1 MKKNILLKGLM
12 ATVAMTAAFTSCSNN
27 ELDGARNAQVDRLTL
42 TSQVRMTRTT
52 NQNLQATQI
61 AKDVKVGAYIT
72 QNSAATST
80 GDNVELTADGNGN
93 LSGGNM
99 TWPTSGNVDI
109 YAYAPY
115 NSTASLSNAYEFTV
129 QADQSSDANYLASD
143 LLYANATNQ
152 AKTTDGNVALTFAHK
167 LTKLNINIE
176 NKNSEVDLKGATV
189 SITGTLPSTT
199 LTLTSGALA
208 AASGN
213 ATTIKAAT
221 FAEDA
226 ETFKSSAII
235 VPQTISS
242 GSKFALISTGTKT
255 LTAKLGSEVTFAS
268 GKSYT
273 YNITINGN
281 GEVESTLTLNN
292 AQVTDWDSNTD
303 ALPGTAEESITYGVG
318 DYILSDGTLLKANKL
333 DDTNKSKVAAII
345 FSTTVSNTDA
355 AAGYGAYA
363 MSVKRYPNRYFTNIT
378 DYTEALG
385 EAVTTWSAALND
397 LDGLT
402 KTEKMLGSDYYTTG
416 LSTEDDKAK
425 FIANMSGISGLTKI
439 SSESISKWFLPSFG
453 QIVQIMNEF
462 GKAGITASTVENGD
476 NISSA
481 SVIYSNENL
490 ATLVS
495 NLNEAI
501 SKPLGNSDF
510 IAIGNIQFATSSEN
524 GGSGNKTKYWCFET
538 ASSDSSTGTWKFGK
552 NYGRGNNSRNVIP
565 VVAIKL
571 STE

>member
-27 ELDGARNAQVDRLTL
+27 ELDEARNAQADRLTL

-80 GDNVELTADGNGN
+80 GNNVELTADGNGN

-242 GSKFALISTGTKT
+242 GSKFALISTGSQTF
-255 LTAKLGSEVTFAS
+255 TAKLGSEVTFAS

-292 AQVTDWDSNTD
+292 AQITDWDSNTD
-303 ALPGTAEESITYGVG
+303 ALPSTAEESITYGVG

-363 MSVKRYPNRYFTNIT
+363 MSVKRYSNRCFTNIT

-402 KTEKMLGSDYYTTG
+402 KTEKMLSSDYYTTG

-425 FIANMSGISGLTKI
+425 FIANMSGISSLTEFN
-439 SSESISKWFLPSFG
+439 SESISKWFLPSFG

-476 NISSA
+476 DIKSDKA
-481 SVIYSNENL
+481 IYSNEGL
-490 ATLVS
+490 ATLVN

-538 ASSDSSTGTWKFGK
+538 ASSDSNTGTWKFGK

>member
-242 GSKFALISTGTKT
+242 GSKFALISTSTKT

-363 MSVKRYPNRYFTNIT
+363 MSVKRYQNRFFTNIT